1 MGISSSTAAGPNTG
15 TDSTKAAS
23 QSQAMWRFLHNDS
36 VAIQT
41 LIEPLK
47 QAARDG
53 CSSSKSQFVL
63 IMHDWSKLD
72 FKTHKSKR
80 DKVQL
85 THKNDVGYDLTAS
98 LAVDAS
104 SGTPIAPI
112 AMQLRTNKRLINTMR
127 KRSKLIAKHLD
138 QIEPVM
144 AEVADMKLER
154 TPVHIIDREADSLG
168 HFRQWAPKGH
178 LMLIRCDDRRVKWNG
193 ESVLLSEIKGELDS
207 EHLFQDAGEALK
219 DGKRVK
225 RQVAEVAVVLDRIH
239 KTRVGGIQKDR
250 TGARL
255 AMRAVFVRLL
265 DHENYILAEW
275 MLLTNVAGDL
285 ADSSTVGLW
294 YYHRWKIESFFKLIK
309 SAGQQIEC
317 WQQSDGMAIMRRLLV
332 GSMACVYVW
341 RLLADDSEEATQKRE
356 HLMKLSGRQTK
367 RGVRATASGLLAGWY
382 ALLSVMSL
390 LESGTTVEQL
400 RKYAQTHAPPGFVV

>member
-1 MGISSSTAAGPNTG
+1 MGISSSTVAGPNTG

-47 QAARDG
+47 EAARDG

-104 SGTPIAPI
+104 NGTPIAPI
-112 AMQLRTNKRLINTMR
+112 AMQLCTNKRLINTMK
-127 KRSKLIAKHLD
+127 KRSKLIANHLD

-144 AEVADMKLER
+144 
-154 TPVHIIDREADSLG
+154 
-168 HFRQWAPKGH
+168 
-178 LMLIRCDDRRVKWNG
+178 
-193 ESVLLSEIKGELDS
+193 
-207 EHLFQDAGEALK
+207 
-219 DGKRVK
+219 
-225 RQVAEVAVVLDRIH
+225 AEVAVVLDRIH

-250 TGARL
+250 TGAPL

-265 DHENYILAEW
+265 DHGNYILAEW

-400 RKYAQTHAPPGFVV
+400 RKYAQTHAPPGFDV

>member
-1 MGISSSTAAGPNTG
+1 
-15 TDSTKAAS
+15 
-23 QSQAMWRFLHNDS
+23 
-36 VAIQT
+36 
-41 LIEPLK
+41 
-47 QAARDG
+47 
-53 CSSSKSQFVL
+53 
-63 IMHDWSKLD
+63 
-72 FKTHKSKR
+72 
-80 DKVQL
+80 
-85 THKNDVGYDLTAS
+85 
-98 LAVDAS
+98 
-104 SGTPIAPI
+104 
-112 AMQLRTNKRLINTMR
+112 
-127 KRSKLIAKHLD
+127 
-138 QIEPVM
+138 M

-317 WQQSDGMAIMRRLLV
+317 WQQSDGMARKQRRN
-332 GSMACVYVW
+332 
-341 RLLADDSEEATQKRE
+341 
-356 HLMKLSGRQTK
+356 
-367 RGVRATASGLLAGWY
+367 ASI
-382 ALLSVMSL
+382 
-390 LESGTTVEQL
+390 
-400 RKYAQTHAPPGFVV
+400 